1 LHSNATFEAMA
12 TPKFHSLKVKNI
24 TQETADCVTVAVSI
38 PTELQQDF
46 AYQPGQYIT
55 FKNTSL
61 CNEEIRRSYSICTA
75 PHENEL
81 RVAIKKV
88 QNGLFSTHANEA
100 LKTGENVEVMTPTG
114 NFILNEN
121 IEQNY
126 FGFASG
132 SGITPIISIIKHVL
146 HTNNSSTFTLIYGNK
161 NLASIIFKEEL
172 EALKNIYMQ
181 SLQVVHILSRER
193 LEVDLNYGRINK
205 EKCVQLFTKLFDVKT
220 IGTSF
225 LCGPEEMIHD
235 VKDFL
240 IENGVATDKI
250 KFELFGTA
258 PKIKV
263 EETLI
268 AEDANIV
275 KRKVSIKV
283 DDRTIEFEI
292 PENGENILDAALK
305 NGADLPYACKGG
317 VCCTCRAKV
326 TQGKVRMDVNYALEQ
341 DELDAGFVLTCQAH
355 PITDDVVIDFDVR

>member
-1 LHSNATFEAMA
+1 MS
-12 TPKFHSLKVKNI
+12 TPKFHSLKIKNI
-24 TQETADCVTVAVSI
+24 NQETADCVTVAVEI
-38 PTELQQDF
+38 PTELQQEF
-46 AYQPGQYIT
+46 IFQPGQYIT
-55 FKNTSL
+55 FKNITL
-61 CNEEIRRSYSICTA
+61 GPEEIRRSYSICTA

-88 QNGLFSTHANEA
+88 ENGLFSTHANHT
-100 LKTGENVEVMTPTG
+100 LKVGELVDVMTPTG
-114 NFILNEN
+114 NFILNN
-121 IEQNY
+121 NTEQNY
-126 FGFASG
+126 YGFASG
-132 SGITPIISIIKHVL
+132 SGITPVISIIKHL
-146 HTNNSSTFTLIYGNK
+146 LQTNDSATFTLIYGNK

-181 SLQVVHILSRER
+181 RLQVVHILSRER

-205 EKCVQLFTKLFDVKT
+205 EKCAQLFTKLFDVTKIDT
-220 IGTSF
+220 AF

-240 IENGVATDKI
+240 TENGVTKEKI

-258 PKIKV
+258 PKIKAV
-263 EETLI
+263 ETIIE
-268 AEDANIV
+268 EDKNIV

-283 DDRTIEFEI
+283 DDRTISFEI

-326 TQGKVRMDVNYALEQ
+326 TQGQVRMDVNYALEQ